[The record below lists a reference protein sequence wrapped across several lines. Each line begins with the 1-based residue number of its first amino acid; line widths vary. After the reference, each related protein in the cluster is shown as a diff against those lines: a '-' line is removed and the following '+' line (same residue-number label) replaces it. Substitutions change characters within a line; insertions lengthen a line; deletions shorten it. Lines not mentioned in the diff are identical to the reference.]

1 MWGLWVWIPPGSQ
14 EWISQGVHSFF
25 VSISIGRN
33 NHNQLFFKKKQ
44 HILPIL
50 HSTLYIIYS
59 AGDAHST
66 ATDNQEKRFHPKKQ
80 NRPNPSSTPLLVH
93 CCFVIFSDHSRK
105 TWRNSATNSCY
116 VRNSTDDNGML
127 GYFPALLHNT
137 NNRSRQSRRG
147 LFYSHCN
154 MATTPKFLSFPHC
167 CLVVGLSF
175 LVWTHVN
182 PKETVGRS

>member
-1 MWGLWVWIPPGSQ
+1 MPIYQTKADAHNFSTAHTIYNKHISEPISNDHKQPKNFSQ
-14 EWISQGVHSFF
+14 PKTKIAH
-25 VSISIGRN
+25 SISFI
-33 NHNQLFFKKKQ
+33 
-44 HILPIL
+44 
-50 HSTLYIIYS
+50 
-59 AGDAHST
+59 
-66 ATDNQEKRFHPKKQ
+66 
-80 NRPNPSSTPLLVH
+80 PLLTH
-93 CCFVIFSDHSRK
+93 LCFVLFSRSFAK
-105 TWRNSATNSCY
+105 KMTKKSVTNSCY
-116 VRNSTDDNGML
+116 ARNSTDDNGML